1 MLPINSI
8 ISCESDD
15 NYTKLQLKNGKK
27 MLVTRSLKEMEEIL
41 EQHSFIRVHRY
52 YIVNL
57 NEIEKYIKG
66 EGGYL
71 VVRDETG
78 SKIPGVFIAG
88 DVHDHRYRQAVTAAG
103 DGCRAA
109 IDAERWLESE
119 GITEV
124 ATATAW

>member
-27 MLVTRSLKEMEEIL
+27 MLITKSLKEMEEIL

-71 VVRDETG
+71 LMSDGNSIDVARNKKEVLLKKLLPIK
-78 SKIPGVFIAG
+78 SKRHFPSHIPTCSSAFKTVIHTTVLGI
-88 DVHDHRYRQAVTAAG
+88 RPT
-103 DGCRAA
+103 RA
-109 IDAERWLESE
+109 
-119 GITEV
+119 
-124 ATATAW
+124 